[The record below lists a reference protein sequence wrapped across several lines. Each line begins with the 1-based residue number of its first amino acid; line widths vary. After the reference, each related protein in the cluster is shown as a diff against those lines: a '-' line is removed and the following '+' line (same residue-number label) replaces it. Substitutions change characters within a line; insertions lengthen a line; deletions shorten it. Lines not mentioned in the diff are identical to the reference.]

1 MSFTIQRLMIN
12 QDSASSLGVQ
22 LDSSAESVEVTYTA
36 KSVVFVSNAVA
47 TIEFEVVVSGYD
59 AIGIRHIDCP
69 YTEEYAADLT
79 KFEAYLQSE
88 LEKHEE
94 ALQTAL
100 AKEATISAQMALAQ
114 EMADI
119 IEADYTD
126 E

>member
-1 MSFTIQRLMIN
+1 MIN

>member
-12 QDSASSLGVQ
+12 KDSASSLGVQ

-36 KSVVFVSNAVA
+36 KSVVFVSNAIA
-47 TIEFEVVVSGYD
+47 TIEFEVAVSGYD
-59 AIGIRHIDCP
+59 TIGIRHIDCP
-69 YTEEYAADLT
+69 YIEEYAADLT
-79 KFEAYLQSE
+79 KFEEYLQSE

-94 ALQTAL
+94 DLHAAL
-100 AKEATISAQMALAQ
+100 AKEAIISAQMDLAQ